1 MANLI
6 DFLGRLL
13 ISALFLI
20 SAYNKIFSID
30 GTMSW
35 MEGFG
40 IPGFLLYPTIALEI
54 ILPLFIIIGY
64 QARLS
69 AGLLAIF
76 CIATAFLFHY
86 DFVVFRYDCAMLRYD
101 FAIFHY
107 VSAEENIHYMW
118 DKLGRS
124 ELIGMDVIYA
134 PRTSKKQ
141 QNKPN
146 FFSQKRNSAFI
157 YAKKIKIIQILNY
170 FFSEDQ
176 I

>member
-6 DFLGRLL
+6 DFIARLL

-40 IPGFLLYPTIALEI
+40 IPGLLLYPTIVLEI
-54 ILPLFIIIGY
+54 ILPLFIVIGY

-76 CIATAFLFHY
+76 CIATAFIFHY
-86 DFVVFRYDCAMLRYD
+86 DFVDQMQTIAFLKNLGLAGGFLFIVANGTKEWAVDREKK
-101 FAIFHY
+101 Y
-107 VSAEENIHYMW
+107 VR
-118 DKLGRS
+118 L
-124 ELIGMDVIYA
+124 
-134 PRTSKKQ
+134 
-141 QNKPN
+141 
-146 FFSQKRNSAFI
+146 
-157 YAKKIKIIQILNY
+157 
-170 FFSEDQ
+170 
-176 I
+176 

>member
-6 DFLGRLL
+6 DFIARLL

-40 IPGFLLYPTIALEI
+40 IPGLLLYPTIALEI
-54 ILPLFIIIGY
+54 IFPLFVIIGY

-76 CIATAFLFHY
+76 CIATAFIFHY
-86 DFVVFRYDCAMLRYD
+86 DFVDQMQTIAFLKNLGLAGGFLFIVANGTKDW
-101 FAIFHY
+101 AIDREKKY
-107 VSAEENIHYMW
+107 VR
-118 DKLGRS
+118 L
-124 ELIGMDVIYA
+124 
-134 PRTSKKQ
+134 
-141 QNKPN
+141 
-146 FFSQKRNSAFI
+146 
-157 YAKKIKIIQILNY
+157 
-170 FFSEDQ
+170 
-176 I
+176 